1 MQVSFSYT
9 KDQEREEVKQPN
21 LLSAAL
27 PKLERKD
34 WSIQILGPLIALVRM
49 GLVEKDNLSTWKPM
63 QIS

>member
-9 KDQEREEVKQPN
+9 TDQEREEVKQPN

-27 PKLERKD
+27 PNLERKD

-49 GLVEKDNLSTWKPM
+49 GLVEKDNLSTWKSM